1 MARMAIV
8 AAGGN
13 KKEAKRKMVEDGGG
27 GGGGGP
33 AEPHDD
39 GGGNIQVKGRGRTTL
54 LPAGQKSCKL
64 QSSWATLW
72 NFKNKV
78 NKM

>member
-1 MARMAIV
+1 MAIV

-13 KKEAKRKMVEDGGG
+13 KKEAKRKMVEDGG